1 MIVTILNSSEKLN
14 YKHKEHVDLS
24 KSVNGMLFCF
34 WGLEGQRDKYP
45 SYVADEEENEQLNLW
60 KTPLIDNVNTWTLQL

>member
-34 WGLEGQRDKYP
+34 WGLEGQRDKLAELN
-45 SYVADEEENEQLNLW
+45 ADSPNRM
-60 KTPLIDNVNTWTLQL
+60 